1 VLLDHALP
9 DASTSDLL
17 RTIRLDPAIAS
28 TYVVLLSA
36 FDFDPPL
43 EGARALKPDVCIAK
57 PVRQQLLKSA
67 LQAAGQ
73 PREPETA
80 TAAGRH
86 ADREPRES
94 SGLPSLGLEVLVADD
109 NAINREVALAMLE
122 RVGCRVTLAEDGGAA
137 VAQAHGRRFDAI
149 LMDCQ
154 MPGMD
159 GYTATAAIRREESE
173 RGRTATCII
182 ALTANV
188 LARDRARCTEAGMN
202 HFLAKPFTND
212 QLLAILRP
220 IAEERGTLVVA
231 PTAPAHDDL
240 LAEDGAVMP
249 TEPSHATPEATSV
262 ATDDEPILSDT
273 IVLDMLEVPLFDSD
287 PALDIPTLDE
297 TQIAAIRGLG
307 KPQVFERLCELLFT
321 TAPET
326 LGKLSLTLE
335 QGDLEAFGAAAHSL
349 KSPVSNLGGR
359 RLAMQLERCETAAR
373 EQCDLKA
380 ARKAARGLKQT
391 YAELQEALSAEMRR
405 ATGT

>member
-1 VLLDHALP
+1 VVLLDHALP

-17 RTIRLDPAIAS
+17 RTIRLDPAVAG

-36 FDFDPPL
+36 FDIDPPL
-43 EGARALKPDVCIAK
+43 EGARALKPDICIAK

-67 LQAAGQ
+67 LQAARQ
-73 PREPETA
+73 PREPETS

-86 ADREPRES
+86 ADREPQEGA
-94 SGLPSLGLEVLVADD
+94 GLPSLGLEVLVADD

-122 RVGCRVTLAEDGGAA
+122 RVGCRVTLVEDGGAA
-137 VAQAHGRRFDAI
+137 VSQAHGGRFDAI

-173 RGRTATCII
+173 RGQAATCIV

-188 LARDRARCTEAGMN
+188 LARDRARCIEAGMN

-220 IAEERGTLVVA
+220 IAEQRGTLVIA
-231 PTAPAHDDL
+231 ASAPAQQDL
-240 LAEDGAVMP
+240 LPEDAAVMP
-249 TEPSHATPEATSV
+249 MEQPQAAPE

-287 PALDIPTLDE
+287 PALDFPTLDD
-297 TQIAAIRGLG
+297 TQIAAIRALG
-307 KPQVFERLCELLFT
+307 KPQIFERLCELLFT

-326 LGKLSLTLE
+326 LGRMSAALE
-335 QGDLEAFGAAAHSL
+335 QGDLEAFATAAHSL

-359 RLAMQLERCETAAR
+359 RLAMQLERCETASR

-391 YAELQEALSAEMRR
+391 YAELEEALRAETRR